1 MSNSGTIAE
10 GVLSMC
16 VLYAAASCLSTSV
29 NATKLIPPAEDMAMR
44 NMASFT
50 AMTDDRRE
58 LNHSSR
64 SRTWEDR
71 QFAISHAILANG
83 KLGWDWIPFA
93 GYRYDL
99 TETMKKANMALVP
112 HAKPGQPATLVVD
125 NGHGC
130 LLVDVERDDEAS
142 ADDARVLLDAF
153 KRQSG
158 QAYDYLGRY
167 VLNDTAKEKVEFSAG
182 GNAVEYCPKPQ

>member
-1 MSNSGTIAE
+1 MSNSEMIAE
-10 GVLSMC
+10 GVFCLC
-16 VLYAAASCLSTSV
+16 VLYATASCLSTGV
-29 NATKLIPPAEDMAMR
+29 NALELISKAEDMAMR

-64 SRTWEDR
+64 SRTWKSR
-71 QFAISHAILANG
+71 QFAISQAILANG

-99 TETMKKANMALVP
+99 RMTMKKANIALVP
-112 HAKPGQPATLVVD
+112 HANPGQPATLVVD
-125 NGHGC
+125 KGHGC
-130 LLVDVERDDEAS
+130 LLVDAERDDEAL
-142 ADDARVLLDAF
+142 ADNARVLLDAF

-167 VLNDTAKEKVEFSAG
+167 VLNDAAEEKVEFSAG